1 MRLRRLCVG
10 AMMLGAIAVPAW
22 AGPASGPQAAPPI
35 ADGGAGAVD
44 EPSVAEL
51 KAALAELRRR
61 LATQRIPDV
70 AQSLELA
77 RQQIDQ
83 LTRTLRDL
91 RGERDGLRRDLMAM
105 RAERLRTL
113 QLLQDRDQ
121 SLADADTE
129 LDRLRQ
135 ELTIQQ
141 QQSARAQEELPQPV
155 ESEPPSPPAEPSPPI
170 QLAGGAFAAGSA
182 ALRPEAAA
190 ALDAVAAAA
199 AADPAAQIRIIGH
212 TDASGDPHAN
222 LELSRRRAEAV
233 RTSLVERFGLDP
245 ARLTAE
251 GMGSAAPIATNE
263 TAEGR
268 RENRRVEITL
278 EAPVATTA
286 PP

>member
-1 MRLRRLCVG
+1 ML
-10 AMMLGAIAVPAW
+10 LGALAAPAW
-22 AGPASGPQAAPPI
+22 AGPQLAPPI
-35 ADGGAGAVD
+35 TDGAAGTVE
-44 EPSVAEL
+44 EPSVSEL

-61 LATQRIPDV
+61 LATQGVPNTT
-70 AQSLELA
+70 QSLDLA

-113 QLLQDRDQ
+113 RLLQDRDQ
-121 SLADADTE
+121 SLAEAETE

-135 ELTIQQ
+135 ELMIQQ
-141 QQSARAQEELPQPV
+141 QQSARAQVELAQPV
-155 ESEPPSPPAEPSPPI
+155 EPEPPSPPTEPIPPI
-170 QLAGGAFAAGSA
+170 QLGGGAFSAGSA

-190 ALDAVAAAA
+190 ALDTVAAAA
-199 AADPAAQIRIIGH
+199 GADPAARIRIVGH
-212 TDASGDPHAN
+212 TDASGDPRAN
-222 LELSRRRAEAV
+222 QELSRRRAEAV
-233 RTSLVERFGLDP
+233 RTFLVERFGLDP
-245 ARLTAE
+245 VRLTAE
-251 GMGSAAPIATNE
+251 GMGSAAPIASNE

-278 EAPVATTA
+278 EPPAATPA

>member
-1 MRLRRLCVG
+1 MRLRRLGYG
-10 AMMLGAIAVPAW
+10 AMLLGALAAPAW
-22 AGPASGPQAAPPI
+22 AGPQPAPPI
-35 ADGGAGAVD
+35 TDGTAGAVE
-44 EPSVAEL
+44 EPSVSEL

-61 LATQRIPDV
+61 LATQGVPDA
-70 AQSLELA
+70 AQSLDLA

-105 RAERLRTL
+105 RAERQRTL
-113 QLLQDRDQ
+113 RLLQDRDQ
-121 SLADADTE
+121 SLAAADAE

-135 ELTIQQ
+135 AVAVLE
-141 QQSARAQEELPQPV
+141 QQSARAQEEPAQPV
-155 ESEPPSPPAEPSPPI
+155 EPASPNPPAQPEPPI
-170 QLAGGAFAAGSA
+170 QLSGGAFAAGSA

-199 AADPAAQIRIIGH
+199 GVDPAAQVRIVGH
-212 TDASGDPHAN
+212 TDASGDPRAN
-222 LELSRRRAEAV
+222 QELSRRRAEAV
-233 RTSLVERFGLDP
+233 RTFLIERFGLDP

-251 GMGSAAPIATNE
+251 GMGSAAPIASNE

-278 EAPVATTA
+278 ESPAAMPT